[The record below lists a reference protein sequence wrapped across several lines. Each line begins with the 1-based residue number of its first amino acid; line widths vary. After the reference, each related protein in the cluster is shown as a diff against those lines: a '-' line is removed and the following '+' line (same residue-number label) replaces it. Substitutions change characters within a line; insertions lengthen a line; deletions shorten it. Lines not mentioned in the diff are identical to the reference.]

1 MSHFVLEY
9 RYADQDARARVRPD
23 HLAYINR
30 MHEQGRVVLAGAM
43 ADGLGGMVVIRADD
57 EEAARQVVR
66 DDPYTAAGVSADA
79 TLREWNVVVP
89 AP

>member
-23 HLAYINR
+23 HLAYMNR
-30 MHEQGRVVLAGAM
+30 LHEQGRVVLAGAM
-43 ADGLGGMVVIRADD
+43 ADGLGAMVVIRAED
-57 EEAARQVVR
+57 EETARQVVR
-66 DDPYTAAGVSADA
+66 EDPYTAAGVSADA